1 MKLENPFNFLPQ
13 STQELL
19 INPTAKNIG
28 DTLGEVSKFLLWP
41 VNFGTSWANA
51 HIEKFKQSI
60 IFNVNKIPEEN
71 RDPSK
76 INLAIKTIEDSKY
89 QINDDNLREMF
100 AKLVAASVDKRNNQD
115 LSPKFSS
122 ILSQLSP
129 SDAKLLK
136 SLFFNPKLPIPT
148 VSYAV
153 YQDKGYFYPVLDH
166 FIGINYSKENIIH
179 NEAGLDNLT
188 SLGIIKIKDNFEIS
202 EVHHQKFYQ
211 EMKYSDYPIKAIDKN
226 KESDI
231 KIINGI
237 IEFTSLG
244 KNFMNKVL

>member
-1 MKLENPFNFLPQ
+1 MKLENPINFLPQ

-28 DTLGEVSKFLLWP
+28 ETLGGISETFLSSINIL
-41 VNFGTSWANA
+41 TTLANV
-51 HIEKFKQSI
+51 HIRKFKQSI
-60 IFNVNKIPEEN
+60 IDNVNKIPEEK

-76 INLAIKTIEDSKY
+76 INLAIKTIEDSTY

-122 ILSQLSP
+122 ILSQLSS

-153 YQDKGYFYPVLDH
+153 YEGKGYFYPILDH

-202 EVHHQKFYQ
+202 EVHLQKFYQ
-211 EMKYSDYPIKAIDKN
+211 EMKHLDYPIKAIDKN